1 MEEPSICE
9 LPDDLILKIFSLLPL
24 YRESTATHLLRKL
37 RMEGP
42 WKLVPDVMFDD
53 DDESYASFVTFMNF
67 VYGSLLFNNDQILE
81 RLHLILNQ
89 DYSASDIN
97 IWVKLAVKRSVRKL
111 RIQTFGKP
119 LELPSCLSTCVTLKS
134 LVLHEVRIKVV
145 PSCLR
150 LSLKSLH
157 LFSVQFSG
165 DVSLASLLQSCPHL
179 EYLVVWD
186 VVVDTFPPCFLFSS
200 LKSLHLLSTYFS
212 EEDGSVA
219 SLLRIC
225 PVLEDLVVKR
235 TCRIFNNYV
244 PHICRTLKTLIL
256 RDLIIGS
263 VPPLF
268 CLPSLKTMHLL
279 SVTFSGGE
287 SVATLLQICPLL
299 EDLVVKQTE
308 VSDSEDTTKEC
319 TLSCRTLQTLTLS
332 ELSIKM
338 YLPWFRFPLLKTLHL
353 LSVKFPNY
361 ESLALFLPICP
372 LLEYLLVDQTKD
384 DSLIFENVQ
393 PWFYLPSLKSLHLIS
408 AKFWGDESFEDL
420 IRRCPVLENLVINK
434 TIDDNVM
441 IFDIDAPSLKSL
453 SIDNS
458 KGKRAC
464 VKKDRGFVINAP
476 SLEKIN
482 FKDTFSNFL
491 EFEHM
496 TKVTEA
502 NVQVICSQSE
512 KFIGSFTSIR
522 HLSLCSLSSETPPYP
537 RGTTFPYLE
546 HLELCTCSA
555 GWANLLVCI
564 LNDSTRLK
572 HLKLKSQHRA
582 HYNDPMIHWNKP
594 RTVPECLSTHLEI
607 MEWRQYEGT
616 EQERNVADYML
627 ANATSLKMVTFSTRC
642 RNKHHRMLKKLKK
655 LHRVSQTCQ
664 LLFD

>member
-9 LPDDLILKIFSLLPL
+9 LPDDLILKILSLLPL
-24 YRESTATHLLRKL
+24 YKESTATHLLTKL

-42 WKLVPDVMFDD
+42 WKLVPDVMFDDD

-111 RIQTFGKP
+111 RIQTFGKT
-119 LELPSCLSTCVTLKS
+119 LELPRCLSTCVTLKS
-134 LVLHEVRIKVV
+134 LVLHEVRIKIV
-145 PSCLR
+145 PPCFR
-150 LSLKSLH
+150 LPSLKSLH

-225 PVLEDLVVKR
+225 PVLEDLFVKR

-244 PHICRTLKTLIL
+244 PHTCRTLKTLIL

-338 YLPWFRFPLLKTLHL
+338 YLPWFRFPLLKTL
-353 LSVKFPNY
+353 
-361 ESLALFLPICP
+361 
-372 LLEYLLVDQTKD
+372 
-384 DSLIFENVQ
+384 Q
-393 PWFYLPSLKSLHLIS
+393 P
-408 AKFWGDESFEDL
+408 
-420 IRRCPVLENLVINK
+420 
-434 TIDDNVM
+434 
-441 IFDIDAPSLKSL
+441 
-453 SIDNS
+453 
-458 KGKRAC
+458 
-464 VKKDRGFVINAP
+464 FVG
-476 SLEKIN
+476 
-482 FKDTFSNFL
+482 
-491 EFEHM
+491 
-496 TKVTEA
+496 
-502 NVQVICSQSE
+502 Q
-512 KFIGSFTSIR
+512 
-522 HLSLCSLSSETPPYP
+522 
-537 RGTTFPYLE
+537 
-546 HLELCTCSA
+546 
-555 GWANLLVCI
+555 
-564 LNDSTRLK
+564 
-572 HLKLKSQHRA
+572 
-582 HYNDPMIHWNKP
+582 
-594 RTVPECLSTHLEI
+594 VPELRIS
-607 MEWRQYEGT
+607 
-616 EQERNVADYML
+616 
-627 ANATSLKMVTFSTRC
+627 C
-642 RNKHHRMLKKLKK
+642 RFLTNLPA
-655 LHRVSQTCQ
+655 S
-664 LLFD
+664 